1 MKKFLALL
9 LCLFTAFSVTA
20 CGSQDG
26 EDNSTTTVISV
37 HNYNGGVGNKWL
49 EDAAARFTALKTA
62 DSYEEGKTGVKIDIA
77 ANQQGELST
86 MATSGYNMFF
96 FEQHYDIRNLSQG
109 EKLLDVSDV
118 LTEKS
123 NDERDGVKVSIED
136 KIPEEYRTALK
147 GADGKYYGLPHYSWY
162 PGLTYDRE
170 LFDKYNFYFAAPDE
184 ANKQKIETQFGGEH
198 YFIADKNGKKSCGS
212 DGKYGTADDGLP
224 SSVEEFL
231 VLCAYMKTTYG
242 VQPVTMAGAYKY
254 YSNYLVEGLWA
265 SLSGGEQ
272 MKANYTFTGDVDVV
286 TGYTNENL
294 FEGIDY
300 VKKPI
305 VETKSVTEATGYL
318 AYDSVYRYYAASLVK
333 ILEKEKFFSND
344 ATMGSVSHTTA
355 QGDFIFSGK
364 AQMPKTAM
372 LIEGTYW
379 YNETEEKANNLTDYY
394 SDPRNTERDVRWMNL
409 PTLISG
415 SAEPVADDAPARKNT
430 AVETGGSF
438 LVVNANIEGKT
449 GLINAIKDFIKFL
462 YTDSEL
468 EAFTVS
474 TGIPKA
480 MLDYEVSDAK
490 IADLPE
496 FKKSVINFAKTS
508 DVVYGAADNETFL
521 KNGNDVFKIRVNA
534 PVFVPK
540 YKNVSY
546 MSYFQAYEN
555 GATAQDVFEATRI
568 NAEGWKAYY
577 VGN

>member
-9 LCLFTAFSVTA
+9 LCLITVFSVTA
-20 CGSQDG
+20 CGSAED
-26 EDNSTTTVISV
+26 EDNSTKTVISI

-49 EDAAARFTALKTA
+49 EDSAARFTALHA
-62 DSYEEGKTGVKIDIA
+62 EDNYEEGKTGVKIDIA

-109 EKLLDVSDV
+109 EKLFDITDV
-118 LTEKS
+118 LTEKGE
-123 NDERDGVKVSIED
+123 DERDGVKVSIED

-170 LFDKYNFYFAAPDE
+170 LFDKYNFYFAAPD
-184 ANKQKIETQFGGEH
+184 ATNKVKIETQFGKADLVG
-198 YFIADKNGKKSCGS
+198 DKNDKKSCGS

-231 VLCAYMKTTYG
+231 ILCAYMKNTYNI
-242 VQPVTMAGAYKY
+242 QPVTMAGMYKY

-265 SLSGGEQ
+265 SLSGGEK
-272 MKANYTFTGDVDVV
+272 MKLNYTFTGETEVV

-294 FEGIDY
+294 FKGIDY

-305 VETKSVTEATGYL
+305 VETKAVTEKTGYL

-333 ILEKEKFFSND
+333 ILEKEKFFSSD

-355 QGDFIFSGK
+355 QGDFIFSGR

-372 LIEGTYW
+372 LIEGAYW

-394 SDPRNTERDVRWMNL
+394 AATNTTERDVRWMNL

-415 SAEPVADDAPARKNT
+415 SAEPVADGEPARRNT
-430 AVETGGSF
+430 AVETGGSY

-462 YTDSEL
+462 YSDSEL
-468 EAFTVS
+468 EAFTVT

-480 MLDYEVSDAK
+480 MISYEVSDAK
-490 IADLPE
+490 IANLPE
-496 FKKSVINFAKTS
+496 FKKSVMNFVKTS
-508 DVVYGAADNETFL
+508 DIIYGAADNQTFL
-521 KNGNDVFKIRVNA
+521 KNCNDVFKIRVNA

-546 MSYFQAYEN
+546 MSYFQAFEN
-555 GATAQDVFEATRI
+555 GASAKEVFEATRI
-568 NAEGWKAYY
+568 SAEGWKAYY